1 MREVKVKGMNN
12 MSEKTVYLTYEG
24 LKERE
29 RELEYLKTEKR
40 KEISEKIK
48 VALGFGDL
56 SENAEYDEAKNEQA
70 EVELKIVKLEKMLKN
85 AKIIDEDEISTDVVS
100 MGIKVKI
107 LDIDMEEEE
116 IYYLVGSEEADPMNN
131 KISDESPI
139 GKAMI
144 GAKVGDIVTVE
155 APNGSFEIKILEISK

>member
-1 MREVKVKGMNN
+1 
-12 MSEKTVYLTYEG
+12 MSEKVIFLTYEG

-29 RELEYLKTEKR
+29 KELEYLKTEKR

-70 EVELKIVKLEKMLKN
+70 EVEAKIIKLEKMLKN
-85 AKIIDEDEISTDVVS
+85 ARIIDDEEISTEVVS
-100 MGIKVKI
+100 LGIKVKV

-116 IYYLVGSEEADPMNN
+116 VYSIVGSEEADPMQN

-139 GKAMI
+139 GRALI
-144 GAKVGDIVTVE
+144 GAKAGEKVTVS
-155 APNGSFEIKILEISK
+155 APNGEYELKILEISK

>member
-1 MREVKVKGMNN
+1 MA
-12 MSEKTVYLTYEG
+12 EKTVYLTYEG

-40 KEISEKIK
+40 KEVSEKIK

-100 MGIKVKI
+100 VGIKVKV

-116 IYYLVGSEEADPMNN
+116 TYSLVGSEEADPMNN
-131 KISDESPI
+131 KISDESPV
-139 GKAMI
+139 GRALI
-144 GAKVGDIVTVE
+144 GAKVGDVVTVN
-155 APNGSFEIKILEISK
+155 APNGDFELKILEISK

>member
-1 MREVKVKGMNN
+1 MTE
-12 MSEKTVYLTYEG
+12 MSEKTVFLTYEG

-70 EVELKIVKLEKMLKN
+70 EVEMRIVKLEKMLKN
-85 AKIIDEDEISTDVVS
+85 AKVIDDDNISTDEVTI
-100 MGIKVKI
+100 GCKVKV
-107 LDIDMEEEE
+107 LDIDFDEEAE
-116 IYYLVGSEEADPMNN
+116 YYIVGSTEADPSKN
-131 KISDESPI
+131 KLSDESPV
-139 GKAMI
+139 GKALM
-144 GAKVGDIVTVE
+144 GAKAGDTITVE
-155 APNGSFEIKILEISK
+155 APNGEFQMKVLEINR

>member
-1 MREVKVKGMNN
+1 
-12 MSEKTVYLTYEG
+12 MSEKTVFLTYEG

-85 AKIIDEDEISTDVVS
+85 AKIIDEEEISTDVVS
-100 MGIKVKI
+100 VGIKVKV

-116 IYYLVGSEEADPMNN
+116 VYSLVGSEEANPMEN
-131 KISDESPI
+131 KISDESPV
-139 GKAMI
+139 GKALL
-144 GAKVGDIVTVE
+144 GAKVNDIVTV
-155 APNGSFEIKILEISK
+155 ASPNGEYELKILEISK

>member
-1 MREVKVKGMNN
+1 

-29 RELEYLKTEKR
+29 QELEYLKTEKR
-40 KEISEKIK
+40 KEVSEKIK

-100 MGIKVKI
+100 VGIKVKV

-116 IYYLVGSEEADPMNN
+116 TYSLVGSEEADPMNN
-131 KISDESPI
+131 KISDESPV
-139 GKAMI
+139 GRALI
-144 GAKVGDIVTVE
+144 GAKVGDVVTVN
-155 APNGSFEIKILEISK
+155 APNGDFELKILEISK

>member
-1 MREVKVKGMNN
+1 
-12 MSEKTVYLTYEG
+12 MSEKVIFLTYEG

-29 RELEYLKTEKR
+29 KELEYLKTEKR

-70 EVELKIVKLEKMLKN
+70 EVEAKIVKLEKMLKN
-85 AKIIDEDEISTDVVS
+85 AKIIDEEEISTETVS
-100 MGIKVKI
+100 IGIKVKV
-107 LDIDMEEEE
+107 LDVDMDEEEVYS
-116 IYYLVGSEEADPMNN
+116 IVGSEEADPMQN

-139 GKAMI
+139 GKALI
-144 GAKVGDIVTVE
+144 GAKVGEKVMVA
-155 APNGSFEIKILEISK
+155 APNGEYELEILEISK

>member
-1 MREVKVKGMNN
+1 
-12 MSEKTVYLTYEG
+12 MSEKTVFLTYEG

-85 AKIIDEDEISTDVVS
+85 AKVIDEEEISTDVVS
-100 MGIKVKI
+100 MGIKVKV

-116 IYYLVGSEEADPMNN
+116 EYHIVGSEEANPMEN
-131 KISDESPI
+131 KISDESPV
-139 GKAMI
+139 GRALI
-144 GAKVGDIVTVE
+144 GAKVGDVVTVE
-155 APNGSFEIKILEISK
+155 APNGSFEMKILEISK

>member
-1 MREVKVKGMNN
+1 
-12 MSEKTVYLTYEG
+12 MSEKTIFLTYEG
-24 LKERE
+24 LKKRE
-29 RELEYLKTEKR
+29 QELEYLKTEKR

-85 AKIIDEDEISTDVVS
+85 AKIIDEEEISTDVVS
-100 MGIKVKI
+100 VGIKVKV

-116 IYYLVGSEEADPMNN
+116 VYSLVGSEEANPMEN
-131 KISDESPI
+131 KISDESPVGAALI
-139 GKAMI
+139 GHKE
-144 GAKVGDIVTVE
+144 GEKVAVE
-155 APNGSFEIKILEISK
+155 APMGVLEYEIINISK

>member
-1 MREVKVKGMNN
+1 

-70 EVELKIVKLEKMLKN
+70 EVEMKIVKLEKMLKN
-85 AKIIDEDEISTDVVS
+85 AKVIDDDEVSTDIVS
-100 MGIKVKI
+100 LGIKVKV

-116 IYYLVGSEEADPMNN
+116 TYSIVGSEEANPMEG
-131 KISDESPI
+131 KISDESPV
-139 GKAMI
+139 GRALL
-144 GAKVGDIVTVE
+144 GAKVGDVVTVASPAGE
-155 APNGSFEIKILEISK
+155 FEMKILEISK

>member
-1 MREVKVKGMNN
+1 MTK
-12 MSEKTVYLTYEG
+12 MSEKTVFLTYEG

-85 AKIIDEDEISTDVVS
+85 AKIIDDEDISTDVVS
-100 MGIKVKI
+100 MGIKVKV

-116 IYYLVGSEEADPMNN
+116 EYYIVGSEEANPMEN
-131 KISDESPI
+131 KISDESPV
-139 GKAMI
+139 GKALI
-144 GAKVGDIVTVE
+144 GAKIGDTVTVE
-155 APNGSFEIKILEISK
+155 APNGSFEMKILEISK

>member
-1 MREVKVKGMNN
+1 MTK
-12 MSEKTVYLTYEG
+12 MSEKTVFLTYEG

-85 AKIIDEDEISTDVVS
+85 AKVIDDEDISTDVVS
-100 MGIKVKI
+100 MGIKVKV
-107 LDIDMEEEE
+107 LDIDMEEEDE
-116 IYYLVGSEEADPMNN
+116 YYIVGSEEANPMEN
-131 KISDESPI
+131 KISDESPV
-139 GKAMI
+139 GRALI
-144 GAKVGDIVTVE
+144 GAKVGDTVTVE
-155 APNGSFEIKILEISK
+155 APNGSFEMKILEISK

>member
-1 MREVKVKGMNN
+1 
-12 MSEKTVYLTYEG
+12 MSEKTVFLTYEG

-85 AKIIDEDEISTDVVS
+85 AKIIDDEDISTDIVS
-100 MGIKVKI
+100 MGIKVKV
-107 LDIDMEEEE
+107 LDIDMEEEDE
-116 IYYLVGSEEADPMNN
+116 YYIVGSEEANPMEN
-131 KISDESPI
+131 KISDESPV
-139 GKAMI
+139 GKAI
-144 GAKVGDIVTVE
+144 LGKKVGDIVTVE
-155 APNGSFEIKILEISK
+155 APNGEFEMKVLEISK

>member
-1 MREVKVKGMNN
+1 MSE
-12 MSEKTVYLTYEG
+12 MSEKTVFLTYEG

-85 AKIIDEDEISTDVVS
+85 AKIIDDEEISTDVVS

-107 LDIDMEEEE
+107 LDLDMEEEE
-116 IYYLVGSEEADPMNN
+116 TYSIVGSEEADPLKN
-131 KISDESPI
+131 KISDESPVGRAI
-139 GKAMI
+139 L
-144 GAKVGDIVTVE
+144 GAKVGDVVTVE

>member
-1 MREVKVKGMNN
+1 MAEQP
-12 MSEKTVYLTYEG
+12 VYLTYEG

-40 KEISEKIK
+40 KEVSEKIK

-100 MGIKVKI
+100 VGIKVKV

-116 IYYLVGSEEADPMNN
+116 TYSLVGSEEADPMNN
-131 KISDESPI
+131 KISDESPV
-139 GKAMI
+139 GRALI
-144 GAKVGDIVTVE
+144 GAKAGDVVTVN
-155 APNGSFEIKILEISK
+155 APNGDFEMKILEISK

>member
-1 MREVKVKGMNN
+1 
-12 MSEKTVYLTYEG
+12 MSEKTVFLTYEG

-85 AKIIDEDEISTDVVS
+85 AKIIDEEEISTDVVS
-100 MGIKVKI
+100 VGIKVKV

-116 IYYLVGSEEADPMNN
+116 VYSLVGSEEANPMEN
-131 KISDESPI
+131 KISDESPV
-139 GKAMI
+139 GKALL
-144 GAKVGDIVTVE
+144 GAKVNDVVTV
-155 APNGSFEIKILEISK
+155 ASPNGEYELKILEISK

>member
-1 MREVKVKGMNN
+1 MA
-12 MSEKTVYLTYEG
+12 EKTVYLTYEG

-29 RELEYLKTEKR
+29 QELEYLKTEKR
-40 KEISEKIK
+40 KEVSEKIK

-100 MGIKVKI
+100 VGIKVKV

-116 IYYLVGSEEADPMNN
+116 TYSLVGSEEADPMNN
-131 KISDESPI
+131 KISDESPV
-139 GKAMI
+139 GRALI
-144 GAKVGDIVTVE
+144 GAKVGDVVTVN
-155 APNGSFEIKILEISK
+155 APNGDFELKILEISK

>member
-1 MREVKVKGMNN
+1 
-12 MSEKTVYLTYEG
+12 MSEKTVFLTYEG

-29 RELEYLKTEKR
+29 RELEYLKPEKR

-85 AKIIDEDEISTDVVS
+85 AKIIDDEDISTDVVS
-100 MGIKVKI
+100 MGIKVKV
-107 LDIDMEEEE
+107 LDIDMEEEDE
-116 IYYLVGSEEADPMNN
+116 YYLVGSEEANPMEN
-131 KISDESPI
+131 KISDESPV
-139 GKAMI
+139 GRALL
-144 GAKVGDIVTVE
+144 GAKVGDVVTVE
-155 APNGSFEIKILEISK
+155 APNGSFEMKILEISK

>member
-1 MREVKVKGMNN
+1 
-12 MSEKTVYLTYEG
+12 MSEKTVFLTYEG

-70 EVELKIVKLEKMLKN
+70 EVELKIVRLEKMLKN
-85 AKIIDEDEISTDVVS
+85 AKIIDNDDVSTDVVS
-100 MGIKVKI
+100 MGIKVKV
-107 LDIDMEEEE
+107 LDIEMEEEE
-116 IYYLVGSEEADPMNN
+116 TYSIVGSEEADPMEN
-131 KISDESPI
+131 KISDESPM
-139 GKAMI
+139 GKAI
-144 GAKVGDIVTVE
+144 LGAKVGDVVCVE
-155 APNGSFEIKILEISK
+155 APNGAFEVKILEISK

>member
-1 MREVKVKGMNN
+1 MA
-12 MSEKTVYLTYEG
+12 EKTVFLTYEG

-85 AKIIDEDEISTDVVS
+85 AKIIDEDDISTDVVS
-100 MGIKVKI
+100 VGIKVKV
-107 LDIDMEEEE
+107 LDVDMEEEE
-116 IYYLVGSEEADPMNN
+116 IYSIVGSEEADPMEN
-131 KISDESPI
+131 KISDESPV
-139 GKAMI
+139 GKALI
-144 GAKVGDIVTVE
+144 GAKVGDTVTV
-155 APNGSFEIKILEISK
+155 ASPNGEYELKIIEISKTHE